1 MPCRSREGEDH
12 GFFLDQ
18 SEGLR
23 VDSIEGGG
31 GGGGSAEFIS
41 IRLEF
46 CTKIHT
52 ASSQVHDRVTVLAR
66 VRYWKRRSSMILVPV
81 QLLHLV
87 DALSNRAHISGRKV
101 VFWRNP
107 YFVGDGRE

>member
-1 MPCRSREGEDH
+1 MPKDVNMPCRSREGEDH

-23 VDSIEGGG
+23 VDSIEAWG
-31 GGGGSAEFIS
+31 GGGGSADYIS

-46 CTKIHT
+46 CTEIHT
-52 ASSQVHDRVTVLAR
+52 ASSQLLGLATVLAR
-66 VRYWKRRSSMILVPV
+66 VRYWKKRSSMILVPV
-81 QLLHLV
+81 QLLHQV

-101 VFWRNP
+101 
-107 YFVGDGRE
+107 

>member
-12 GFFLDQ
+12 GFFLDE
-18 SEGLR
+18 SEGLE
-23 VDSIEGGG
+23 VDSIEGW
-31 GGGGSAEFIS
+31 GGGGSADSIS

-46 CTKIHT
+46 CTKIRT
-52 ASSQVHDRVTVLAR
+52 ASSQLLGLATVLAR
-66 VRYWKRRSSMILVPV
+66 VRYWKKRSSMILVPV
-81 QLLHLV
+81 QLLHQV

-101 VFWRNP
+101 GFWRNP